1 MVGVLTGPAGG
12 DEEVLAVVVELNVL
26 TVLLALSAVLQGV
39 RSRSH
44 TLLLRILAVVKLP
57 PLLRSRRRRLGHI
70 LTFAIPQPQPRRPIP
85 PRLHLPILR
94 RRVDDG
100 TIRRNR
106 HAVLAF
112 EVQTLV
118 RATPLLAAGLWG
130 VGGVREVST
139 ESVDVGIHGGGCWSL
154 RWDVGVW

>member
-1 MVGVLTGPAGG
+1 MVGVLAGRAGG
-12 DEEVLAVVVELNVL
+12 DEEVWAVVVELNVL

-44 TLLLRILAVVKLP
+44 TLLLQILAVVNLQ

-70 LTFAIPQPQPRRPIP
+70 PTVTIPQPQPRRPTP
-85 PRLHLPILR
+85 PRLHLLIFR
-94 RRVDDG
+94 RRVDDR
-100 TIRRNR
+100 TIWRNR
-106 HAVLAF
+106 HAVLAV

-130 VGGVREVST
+130 VGGVREVGT

-154 RWDVGVW
+154 RWGVGVW